1 MTMYNSTTASCYDTS
16 LTYSGTANSSV
27 STSGGDYTTSESPT
41 DTWNIFLRQQEEI
54 KRQIKYARYLKLKEH
69 RDTLRLWWFNGLTQ
83 KPTLYYKPH
92 PNRITFYKVLTCN
105 RKGIGLRNRIR
116 R

>member
-1 MTMYNSTTASCYDTS
+1 MYDSTTASCYDTS
-16 LTYSGTANSSV
+16 STYSGTANSSV
-27 STSGGDYTTSESPT
+27 STSGDYITVSESPT
-41 DTWNIFLRQQEEI
+41 EAWSRFIRQQEEH

-69 RDTLRLWWFNGLTQ
+69 RDTLRLWWFNSLTQ
-83 KPTLYYKPH
+83 KPTFYYKPQ
-92 PNRITFYKVLTCN
+92 PNRIRFYKVLTCN